1 MPNLRSKSLSS
12 SGFEPARPVG
22 QRGLP
27 QWAAAAAFVVGG
39 LLALAWID
47 GGEEPLRPIA
57 EDVAL
62 PEQAR

>member
-1 MPNLRSKSLSS
+1 MANLRSKSLSS
-12 SGFEPARPVG
+12 SGFEPARSAG
-22 QRGLP
+22 QRRLP
-27 QWAAAAAFVVGG
+27 QWAAVTAFVVGG

-62 PEQAR
+62 PEQPQ

>member
-1 MPNLRSKSLSS
+1 MPNLRSKPLSS
-12 SGFEPARPVG
+12 SGLEPAPREG

-47 GGEEPLRPIA
+47 GGEEPLHPIA